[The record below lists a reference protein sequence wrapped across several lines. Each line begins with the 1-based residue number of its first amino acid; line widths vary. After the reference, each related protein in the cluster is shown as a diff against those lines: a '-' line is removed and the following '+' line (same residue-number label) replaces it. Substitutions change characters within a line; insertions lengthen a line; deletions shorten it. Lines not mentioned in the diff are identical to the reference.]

1 MIEPLSQDDMRQFC
15 SGFPVSCRKDLIARV
30 TPDAYTKGVTA
41 MYHATIPDN
50 EPMRLATLHA
60 SQLLNIRGGEQYQRL
75 TRLGRRLLQM
85 PVCLLNLV
93 DAEYVRVLA
102 GQGIE
107 HQSFD
112 RISSF
117 CGHTILGDDALV
129 IQDTR
134 HHPYFYDHSL
144 VTGAE
149 GIRSY
154 IGIPIR
160 AFNGCKIATLCLMD
174 KTPRAVA
181 ADDLAALRDLALL
194 TEQELAAGQ
203 LAIIDDL
210 TGLVN
215 RRGFETMARLSL
227 NTSER
232 QSMPAVL
239 LYFDLDDVLMVNR
252 HYGDAEGDRM
262 LMRFSRLLRQTFRGS
277 DVLGRLGDHSFA
289 VLVANSSAQQA
300 ELVVERMR
308 QSAASLQH
316 QEGWP
321 GPLQFS
327 VAAVHYSP
335 AQGPSLEHLLSRADH
350 LLYKRQQGQRL
361 C

>member
-1 MIEPLSQDDMRQFC
+1 
-15 SGFPVSCRKDLIARV
+15 
-30 TPDAYTKGVTA
+30 
-41 MYHATIPDN
+41 MYKATIPDN

-60 SQLLNIRGGEQYQRL
+60 SQLLNQRGGEQYHRL

-102 GQGIE
+102 GQGSE
-107 HQSFD
+107 LTEFN
-112 RISSF
+112 RVSSF

-134 HHPYFYDHSL
+134 HHPYFFDNPL
-144 VTGAE
+144 VVGPQAV
-149 GIRSY
+149 RSY
-154 IGIPIR
+154 IGMPIR

-174 KTPRAVA
+174 NMPREVA

-215 RRGFETMARLSL
+215 RRGFETMARLLL

-232 QSMPAVL
+232 QGMPAVL
-239 LYFDLDDVLMVNR
+239 LYFDLDDFFTLNR
-252 HYGDAEGDRM
+252 HYGEAEGDRM

-277 DVLGRLGDHSFA
+277 DVLGRLGDNSFA

-300 ELVVERMR
+300 EMAVERMR
-308 QSAASLQH
+308 QSALSLQQ

-321 GPLQFS
+321 GPLLFS
-327 VAAVHYSP
+327 TAAVHYAP
-335 AQGPSLEHLLSRADH
+335 PQGPSLENLLSRADH

>member
-1 MIEPLSQDDMRQFC
+1 MRQFC
-15 SGFPVSCRKDLIARV
+15 SGFTVSCREDLIARV
-30 TPDAYTKGVTA
+30 TADVLFKGVTA
-41 MYHATIPDN
+41 MYNATIPDN

-60 SQLLNIRGGEQYQRL
+60 SQLLNLRGGEQYHRL

-102 GQGIE
+102 GQG
-107 HQSFD
+107 FD
-112 RISSF
+112 LHEFSRASSF
-117 CGHTILGDDALV
+117 CGHTILGEDALV

-134 HHPYFYDHSL
+134 HHPYFFDNPL
-144 VTGAE
+144 VVGAE
-149 GIRSY
+149 GVRSY
-154 IGIPIR
+154 IGMPIR
-160 AFNGCKIATLCLMD
+160 AFNGCKIGTLCLMD
-174 KTPRAVA
+174 KVPREVA

-215 RRGFETMARLSL
+215 RRGFETMARLLL
-227 NTSER
+227 NSSER
-232 QSMPAVL
+232 QGLPAVL
-239 LYFDLDDVLMVNR
+239 LYFDLDDFSTLTR
-252 HYGDAEGDRM
+252 HYGEAEGDRM

-277 DVLGRLGDHSFA
+277 DVLGRLGDNSFA

-300 ELVVERMR
+300 EMVVDRMR
-308 QSAASLQH
+308 QSALTLQQ

-350 LLYKRQQGQRL
+350 LLYKRQQGARL